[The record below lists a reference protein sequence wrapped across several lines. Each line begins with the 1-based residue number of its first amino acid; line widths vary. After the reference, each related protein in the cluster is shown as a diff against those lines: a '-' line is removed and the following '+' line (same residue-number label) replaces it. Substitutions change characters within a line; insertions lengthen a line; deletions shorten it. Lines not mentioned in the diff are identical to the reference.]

1 MFTKKIKKRNLK
13 NKFNEDKYVETHYI
27 REDGKAYIPID
38 FPNLDDLFMKH
49 DYKKLEIDDDVCK
62 YIEYIAYM
70 IPINTDLVF
79 EIHCPKIDEEK
90 QERIRSTFRNNYGM
104 EIDDSD
110 YHINKINKKSLLCLI
125 IGLGF
130 LIINILTEKYISPVL
145 TNFITVIWWVT
156 IWETISSQIFDKVEY
171 KWKRLNYLQLY
182 DAEII
187 FVFDK

>member
-13 NKFNEDKYVETHYI
+13 NKFNEDKYVEKHYI